1 MKKLVLILITF
12 LATLTGLAQSQPPHP
27 ELLKEGRVQW
37 VDNQLVVRFTDQ
49 MNVQFGRNN
58 RLGIPNVDALL
69 EQYNLVSAIQLFP
82 IQKQIPGGA
91 NGFTTYSGQYVDYPK
106 LTNIYVLTFDTVFQ
120 GTSIFQLTDALQ
132 QHTEHIVYAEPNY
145 KFEMDTN
152 PVDTLYQYQYNAS
165 QMNVDS
171 VWAVMQDSG
180 ITDTDIVIAII
191 DTGVDTTHADLSGK
205 QYFNMIEVN
214 GLPGVDDDNNGFID
228 DVSGWD
234 FVNLD
239 NHAADDNSHGTH
251 CAGIAVAKHN
261 QIGIAGISKGAK
273 YMPIKGLE
281 SSGGSASSV
290 LAQGVVYAANNGADI
305 LSMSFGGYG
314 RSLALENALAYAYA
328 FSLPVG
334 AAGNDGLCIRNDG
347 FPCPDGRWPAPM
359 YPGAYTFVLAA
370 QATQQNPGWNG
381 YRVWFSNYDF
391 DGPTFTDYPDEF
403 NYEVYAPGTY
413 IVSSV
418 PGGNYATFS
427 GTSMACPAVAGSAA
441 MYMAFRP
448 NNNKEKL
455 FIDYIMSWYDIQ
467 GTFTKNQGGQF
478 PSIDLVKAIWPDE
491 QPVIWNKGVTVID
504 SAQGDGD
511 YKLDAGE
518 VVQLRTDLKNLGS
531 STDSVF
537 VGLRVSQYE
546 DPTVINLIDSVSFIG
561 SLSSYASGSNNT
573 NMFEL
578 SVNSNVVNGRNIS
591 LNVYAWTPSGDTVS
605 QDFVLEAQAGCE
617 YNGVYTGKTVLS
629 PSCDVIIT
637 GNTAFDTLV
646 ILPGTRIQ
654 IDPGVGFGYQHIT
667 ANGKPD
673 SMIVFTKNINS
684 FGTWHEI
691 RNFNSNKS
699 ATFRYC
705 IFEYGGRTGSIGG
718 DDIIGPPGKVNLE
731 DCVVRYCH
739 AWYGIGWN
747 ILNPRDSAYIRRSNF
762 YYNLSNLAVVNMD
775 SYNWHGDFT
784 NNNVSGNIYV
794 QYYGEQPAVRFASN
808 NDLNRIRN
816 NSFFK
821 HGYQNYNSNSRSTG
835 YVLGVR
841 DGNGGSH
848 QFSTY
853 TANYI
858 DSNYYGTTNNGLI
871 ESNIFDFQEYASF
884 PIVQGSLKK
893 LSTPKRSN
901 HGHVFKVYLDSIDV
915 NIFDNPIHHVIGL
928 GKHTVNVVFNRPMN
942 VSITPFVTYGVRQPY
957 TQNIIQDSSFW
968 SADSMIWTSNFNVTQ
983 LTSSDGYNR
992 ISIRNARDNEY
1003 FEVPIEDY
1011 RFEFRLNVAG
1021 ALSTGFN
1028 AIGDSSEIRLNWRR
1042 PDSII
1047 DLLGYNIY
1055 RVDTTVDANGDGLF
1069 GDTVLINTSLVTDTS
1084 YTDQNVLGGVFYRY
1098 HYTALRSSLTESQ
1111 MSVGVWSTPYS
1122 SAPRVRTKKAFQ
1134 NSFSSLTLDS
1144 EIDANFIAT
1153 TGRFQFGTTKANLSN
1168 TTQWMN
1174 VGSDYAFVPFQAS
1187 IQSVQ
1192 PGIVYYYRA
1201 QGQNSLGLRSGL
1213 IDSILTKSI
1222 PQLQVSGPN
1231 GPCVGSTITPVVSV
1245 TSPDTTL
1252 MLTYQVNN
1260 GPVMSS
1266 PPTHVV
1272 ANTDP
1277 IIFTVNATGVYTQ
1290 ATSQSVT
1297 ITPLS
1302 TLNAPISLVASG
1314 ATTFCQG
1321 GSVTLSA
1328 PTGVSAVSWSN
1339 GQSGNSLVVTA
1350 SGTYSATYV
1359 TNSGCTVTS
1368 NPITVVVN
1376 PIPQPLISSN
1386 SGQMTFCAGGSLV
1399 LNATI
1404 GASGYQWFRN
1414 GTAITG
1420 ATSSNFTALLPGT
1433 YTVQTTSSSGCIG
1446 LSAAVQVQEIALPS
1460 ATISSSAS
1468 TPTCVGDTVTLTA
1481 PSGLSYLWSNGATTQ
1496 SIEVW
1501 TSGSFTVQVTNSSG
1515 CTANSTAT
1523 QVAFNP
1529 IPSMAITSSGP
1540 LAICP
1545 NYSVTLTAA
1554 PGFANYVWNNG
1565 ATTQSIIV
1573 TNSGSYSATG
1583 FTSSGCQ
1590 ATSAATTVSVNALP
1604 VATITA
1610 SGSTSLCAGDQ
1621 VTLSAPAGM
1630 SYLWSTGATTQ
1641 TIAVSQAGNYTV
1653 QVTNASGCQATSA
1666 ATTVSV
1672 NALPVATITAS
1683 GSTSFCPGDS
1693 VQLTVS
1699 GFGQILWNTGQTGTS
1714 IWAKAT
1720 GAYSASVTDSNGCTG
1735 ISNSVSV
1742 TLNPEPVKPM
1752 VYYSNNAN
1760 LLISS
1765 VPTGNQ
1771 WILNGVDIPG
1781 ADSATWYPVQS
1792 GLYSVRVTNA
1802 SGCEN
1807 TSDVFNYVNIGM
1819 DEEVLGLMIYPNPT
1833 NGVFTVE
1840 IPSDVTDARVYV
1852 YDGIGRLIVEQ
1863 SVQAQKERIDL
1874 SPFANG
1880 VYRVTLIWDD
1890 GARTQSLVKN

>member
-1 MKKLVLILITF
+1 MKKLVLLLITL
-12 LATLTGLAQSQPPHP
+12 LASFRGLAQSQQPHP

-37 VDNQLVVRFTDQ
+37 VDNQLVVRFADQ
-49 MNVQFGRNN
+49 LNVQFGRNN
-58 RLGIPNVDALL
+58 RLGIPNIDALL
-69 EQYNLVSAIQLFP
+69 EQYNLVSASQLFP
-82 IQKQIPGGA
+82 IQKQIPGGVS
-91 NGFTTYSGQYVDYPK
+91 GFTTYSGQYVEYPK
-106 LTNIYVLTFDTVFQ
+106 LTNIYVLTFDTVFH
-120 GTSIFQLTDALQ
+120 GTSIFQLINSLQ
-132 QHTEHIVYAEPNY
+132 QHTEYIVYAEPNY
-145 KFEMDTN
+145 KFEIDSN

-171 VWAVMQDSG
+171 VWAMMQDSG
-180 ITDTDIVIAII
+180 VTDSDIVIAII
-191 DTGVDTTHADLSGK
+191 DTGVDTTHSDLSGK

-214 GLPGVDDDNNGFID
+214 GLQGVDDDNNGFID
-228 DVSGWD
+228 DFSGWD

-281 SSGGSASSV
+281 SSGGSSASV

-370 QATQQNPGWNG
+370 QATQQNPGWSG

-391 DGPTFTDYPDEF
+391 DGPTYTDYGDEF
-403 NYEVYAPGTY
+403 NYEVYAPGTH
-413 IVSSV
+413 IVSTI
-418 PGGNYATFS
+418 PGGGYATLS

-448 NNNKEKL
+448 NNTKEKL
-455 FIDYIMSWYDIQ
+455 FIDYIMSWYDVN

-478 PSIDLVKAIWPDE
+478 PSMDLYKAIWPDE
-491 QPVIWNKGVTVID
+491 RPLVWAKSFSVVDTVY
-504 SAQGDGD
+504 GDGD
-511 YKLDAGE
+511 GKPDAGE
-518 VVQLRTDLKNLGS
+518 RIFVRVDVKNLGS
-531 STDSVF
+531 QSDSIQI
-537 VGLRVSQYE
+537 GLRVSQFE
-546 DPTVINLIDSVSFIG
+546 DPTIIHLLDSTSFVG
-561 SLSSYASGSNNT
+561 TLSPYSSGSNNT

-578 SVNSNVVNGRNIS
+578 VVDSNVVNGRNMS
-591 LNVYAWTPSGDTVS
+591 LNVFAWVPGGDTTS
-605 QDFVLEAQAGCE
+605 QDFVLQAQAGCE
-617 YNGVYTGKTVLS
+617 YNGIYSGKTIWT
-629 PSCDVIIT
+629 PDCGIIVT
-637 GNTAFDTLV
+637 GNTFCDTLI
-646 ILPGTRIQ
+646 ILPGTIIQ
-654 IDPGVGFGYQHIT
+654 MDANVGLAYNHLVCQGT
-667 ANGKPD
+667 PD
-673 SMIVFTKNINS
+673 SMILFTKNFNDWQLWSGITS
-684 FGTWHEI
+684 FRDDALIKYT
-691 RNFNSNKS
+691 
-699 ATFRYC
+699 
-705 IFEYGGRTGSIGG
+705 IFEYGWPRTSQQLV
-718 DDIIGPPGKVNLE
+718 GPGNKVSFE
-731 DCVVRYCH
+731 DCVFRYNEH
-739 AWYGIGWN
+739 YYGNTYTGNHITLQGSQRVERCVFEYNSAQSHIIGLEDDNWTGVF
-747 ILNPRDSAYIRRSNF
+747 RD
-762 YYNLSNLAVVNMD
+762 
-775 SYNWHGDFT
+775 
-784 NNNVSGNIYV
+784 NVFSGNITNN
-794 QYYGEQPAVRFASN
+794 GIQPLAGISIRTP
-808 NDLNRIRN
+808 NDLSRIKG
-816 NSFFK
+816 NSFLR
-821 HGYQNYNSNSRSTG
+821 HRQALWAVPNHNPNGYPI
-835 YVLGVR
+835 GVR
-841 DGNGGSH
+841 WSNGGGAALPTF
-848 QFSTY
+848 QI
-853 TANYI
+853 NYL
-858 DSNYYGTTNNGLI
+858 DSNYYGFTNGNAIENSIYDFTENPVFAVVNGSSKAQ
-871 ESNIFDFQEYASF
+871 SN
-884 PIVQGSLKK
+884 G
-893 LSTPKRSN
+893 TPMA
-901 HGHVFKVYLDSIDV
+901 HGHVNNILLDNQSI
-915 NIFDNPIHHVIGL
+915 NIYNNPIHQVIGL
-928 GKHTVNVVFNRPMN
+928 GKHELRIEFNRPMD
-942 VSITPFVTYGVRQPY
+942 VSVTPFVAFGVRTPY
-957 TQNIIQDSSFW
+957 TQNTVNDSSFW
-968 SADSMIWTSNFNVTQ
+968 SSDSTVWFSYLNITQ
-983 LTSSDGYNR
+983 MTSSDGYNK
-992 ISIRNARDNEY
+992 ISVRNAKDNEN
-1003 FEVPIEDY
+1003 FSIPIEDY
-1011 RFEFRLNVAG
+1011 RFEFQLNVAG

-1028 AIGDSSEIRLNWRR
+1028 AIGDSSEIRLNWSR

-1055 RVDTTVDANGDGLF
+1055 RIDTTADANGDGVF
-1069 GDTVLINTSLVTDTS
+1069 GDTVLINTSLVMDTN
-1084 YTDQNVLGGVFYRY
+1084 YIDENVVGGVFYRY

-1111 MSVGVWSTPYS
+1111 MSVGVWCTPYAA
-1122 SAPRVRTKKAFQ
+1122 APRVRTKKALQ
-1134 NSFSSLTLDS
+1134 SSMGSMTFDS
-1144 EIDANFIAT
+1144 DIDANFIAT

-1174 VGSDYAFVPFQAS
+1174 VGSDYAYVPFQAS

-1231 GPCVGSTITPVVSV
+1231 LPCVGSTITPVVSV

-1252 MLTYQVNN
+1252 VLTYQVNN

-1272 ANTDP
+1272 ANTGP
-1277 IIFTVNATGVYTQ
+1277 IVFTVNATGAYTQ

-1302 TLNAPISLVASG
+1302 TSNAPVSLSASG

-1328 PTGVSAVSWSN
+1328 PNGVSAVSWSN

-1350 SGTYSATYV
+1350 SGTYLATYV

-1399 LNATI
+1399 LSATI

-1468 TPTCVGDTVTLTA
+1468 SPICVGDTITLTA
-1481 PSGLSYLWSNGATTQ
+1481 PSGLSYSWSNGATTQ

-1501 TSGSFTVQVTNSSG
+1501 TSGSFTVQVTNTSG

-1529 IPSMAITSSGP
+1529 IPVMSISANGP
-1540 LAICP
+1540 LTICP
-1545 NYSVTLTAA
+1545 NSSVTLTAA

-1573 TNSGSYSATG
+1573 TSPGSYSATG

-1590 ATSAATTVSVNALP
+1590 ATSAATTVSVNAVP
-1604 VATITA
+1604 VATVTA
-1610 SGSTSLCAGDQ
+1610 NG
-1621 VTLSAPAGM
+1621 P
-1630 SYLWSTGATTQ
+1630 
-1641 TIAVSQAGNYTV
+1641 
-1653 QVTNASGCQATSA
+1653 
-1666 ATTVSV
+1666 
-1672 NALPVATITAS
+1672 TA
-1683 GSTSFCPGDS
+1683 FCPGDS
-1693 VQLTVS
+1693 LELTVS
-1699 GFGQILWNTGQTGTS
+1699 GVGQILWNTGQTGTS

-1720 GAYSASVTDSNGCTG
+1720 GVYSASVTDSNGCTG
-1735 ISNSVSV
+1735 MSNSISV
-1742 TLNPEPVKPM
+1742 TLNPEPAKPT

-1771 WILNGVDIPG
+1771 WILNGVDILG

-1819 DEEVLGLMIYPNPT
+1819 DEEGLGLMIYPNPT

-1840 IPSDVTDARVYV
+1840 VPTEATEAVVYV
-1852 YDGIGRLIVEQ
+1852 YDGVGKLIVEQ
-1863 SVQAQKERIDL
+1863 PVQTQKERIDL
-1874 SPFANG
+1874 SQYANG
-1880 VYRVTLIWDD
+1880 VYRVTLIWND
-1890 GARTQSLVKN
+1890 GTRTQSLVKN

>member
-1 MKKLVLILITF
+1 MKKLVLVLVALVASF
-12 LATLTGLAQSQPPHP
+12 AGLAQSQPPHP

-37 VDNQLVVRFTDQ
+37 VDNQLVVRFADQ

-58 RLGIPNVDALL
+58 RLGLPAIDGLL
-69 EQYNLVSAIQLFP
+69 EQYNLVSASQLFP

-91 NGFTTYSGQYVDYPK
+91 SGFTTYSGQYVEYPK

-120 GTSIFQLTDALQ
+120 GTSIFQLTNALQ

-152 PVDTLYQYQYNAS
+152 PVDTLYQYQYNAG

-347 FPCPDGRWPAPM
+347 QLCPDGRFPSPM

-391 DGPTFTDYPDEF
+391 DGPTYTDYPEDF

-418 PGGNYATFS
+418 PGGGYATFS

-478 PSIDLVKAIWPDE
+478 PSMDLVKAIWPEE
-491 QPVIWNKGVTVID
+491 QPVIWNKGITVID
-504 SAQGDGD
+504 TAQGDGD
-511 YKLDAGE
+511 NKLDAGE
-518 VVQLRTDLKNLGS
+518 VVHLRTDVKNLGS
-531 STDSVF
+531 PTDSVF

-546 DPTVINLIDSVSFIG
+546 DPTVISLIDSVAFIG
-561 SLSSYASGSNNT
+561 SLGSYASGSNNT
-573 NMFEL
+573 NMFEFT
-578 SVNSNVVNGRNIS
+578 VNPNVVNGRNIS
-591 LNVYAWTPSGDTVS
+591 FNVFAWVPGGDTTS

-617 YNGVYTGKTVLS
+617 YNGIYSGTTVLS
-629 PSCDVIIT
+629 PLCDVIIT
-637 GNTAFDTLV
+637 GNTIFDTL
-646 ILPGTRIQ
+646 IIKPGTRIQ
-654 IDPGVGFGYQHIT
+654 MDNQVGLAFSHLV
-667 ANGKPD
+667 ANGTPD
-673 SMIVFTKNINS
+673 SMILFTKNINS
-684 FGTWHEI
+684 YATWSEV
-691 RNFNSNKS
+691 RNVSS
-699 ATFRYC
+699 QMATFRYC
-705 IFEYGGRTGSIGG
+705 IFEYGGRSGVNWGNEIITPGS
-718 DDIIGPPGKVNLE
+718 LMSFE
-731 DCVVRYCH
+731 DCVIRYCH
-739 AWYGIGWN
+739 SWYSQGWN
-747 ILNPRDSAYIRRSNF
+747 IITPRDSASVRRTNIF
-762 YYNLSNLAVVNMD
+762 YNQSNLPIVGLD
-775 SYNWHGDFT
+775 QYQWYGQF
-784 NNNVSGNIYV
+784 NNNVVAEN
-794 QYYGEQPAVRFASN
+794 YYYQVFGEQPAVVIGSVNSA
-808 NDLNRIRN
+808 NRISGNTALRHKY
-816 NSFFK
+816 F
-821 HGYQNYNSNSRSTG
+821 SNSSSRGIG
-835 YVLGVR
+835 YVFGVR
-841 DGNGGSH
+841 DGNGGNH
-848 QFSTY
+848 TFSQY
-853 TANYI
+853 VNNFI
-858 DSNYYGTTNNGLI
+858 DSNYYGTINNSFI
-871 ESNIFDFQEYASF
+871 EGNIYDFQEYSVF
-884 PIVQGSLKK
+884 PSLNGSSRK
-893 LSTPKRSN
+893 LSTPKRQT
-901 HGHVFKVYLDSIDV
+901 HGHVHAITLDSIPV
-915 NIFDNPIHHVIGL
+915 NIYDNPLHHVIGL
-928 GKHTVNVVFNRPMN
+928 GTHNVTVEFNRPMDTA
-942 VSITPFVTYGVRQPY
+942 VTPFVTYGVRLPY
-957 TQNIIQDSSFW
+957 TQNIISDSSFW
-968 SADSMIWTSNFNVTQ
+968 SADSMRWTARFSVTQ
-983 LTSSDGYNR
+983 LTSSDGYNK
-992 ISIRNARDNEY
+992 ISVRNAKDNEG
-1003 FEVPIEDY
+1003 FEVPIESD
-1011 RFEFRLNVAG
+1011 RFEFLLNVAG

-1028 AIGDSSEIRLNWRR
+1028 AVGDSSEIRLNWSR

-1055 RVDTTVDANGDGLF
+1055 RIDTTADANGDGIF
-1069 GDTVLINTSLVTDTS
+1069 GDTVLINTSLVMDTN
-1084 YTDQNVLGGVFYRY
+1084 YVDENVVGGVFYRY
-1098 HYTALRSSLTESQ
+1098 HYTALRSSLSESQ
-1111 MSVGVWSTPYS
+1111 MSVGVWCTPYAA
-1122 SAPRVRTKKAFQ
+1122 APRVRTKKAWQTSMGSMTF
-1134 NSFSSLTLDS
+1134 DS
-1144 EIDANFIAT
+1144 DIDANFIAT
-1153 TGRFQFGTTKANLSN
+1153 TGRFQFGTSKTNLSN
-1168 TTQWMN
+1168 STQWMN
-1174 VGSDYAFVPFQAS
+1174 VGSDYAYVPYQAS

-1192 PGIVYYYRA
+1192 PGVVYYYRA

-1213 IDSILTKSI
+1213 IDSLLTKSI

-1231 GPCVGSTITPVVSV
+1231 FPCVGSTITPVVSV

-1252 MLTYQVNN
+1252 VLTYQVNN
-1260 GPVMSS
+1260 GPILSS

-1272 ANTDP
+1272 SNSNP
-1277 IIFTVNATGVYTQ
+1277 IVFTVNASGTYTQ
-1290 ATSQSVT
+1290 STSQSVT

-1302 TLNAPISLVASG
+1302 ASNAPVSLVASG

-1328 PTGVSAVSWSN
+1328 PSGVSAVSWNN
-1339 GQSGNSLVVTA
+1339 GQTGNSLVVTA

-1368 NPITVVVN
+1368 NPVTVVVN
-1376 PIPQPLISSN
+1376 PVPQPVISSN
-1386 SGQMTFCAGGSLV
+1386 SGQMAFCAGGSLA
-1399 LNATI
+1399 LNATT

-1414 GTAITG
+1414 GTAIAG

-1433 YTVQTTSSSGCIG
+1433 YTVQTTTTSGCIG
-1446 LSAAVQVQEIALPS
+1446 LSAAVQVQEIALPT

-1468 TPTCVGDTVTLTA
+1468 TPICVGDTVTLTA

-1501 TSGSFTVQVTNSSG
+1501 TSGSFTVQVTNASG
-1515 CTANSTAT
+1515 CSENSPAT

-1529 IPSMAITSSGP
+1529 IPAMSISANAP
-1540 LAICP
+1540 LTICP
-1545 NYSVTLTAA
+1545 NSSVTLTAA

-1573 TNSGSYSATG
+1573 TSPGSYSATG

-1590 ATSAATTVSVNALP
+1590 ATSGATTVTVNSVP
-1604 VATITA
+1604 VATVTA
-1610 SGSTSLCAGDQ
+1610 NG
-1621 VTLSAPAGM
+1621 P
-1630 SYLWSTGATTQ
+1630 TT
-1641 TIAVSQAGNYTV
+1641 
-1653 QVTNASGCQATSA
+1653 
-1666 ATTVSV
+1666 
-1672 NALPVATITAS
+1672 
-1683 GSTSFCPGDS
+1683 FCPGDS
-1693 VQLTVS
+1693 VELMVS
-1699 GFGQILWNTGQTGTS
+1699 GVGQIQWNTGDTSAS
-1714 IWAKAT
+1714 IWAKASGVYT
-1720 GAYSASVTDSNGCTG
+1720 ASVTDSNGCTG
-1735 ISNSVSV
+1735 VSNGISVALS
-1742 TLNPEPVKPM
+1742 PEPAKPT

-1765 VPTGNQ
+1765 SPTGNQ
-1771 WILNGVDIPG
+1771 WMLNGVDIAG
-1781 ADSATWYPVQS
+1781 ADSSTWYPVQS
-1792 GLYSVRVTNA
+1792 GLYAVRVTNA
-1802 SGCEN
+1802 SGCES

-1819 DEEVLGLMIYPNPT
+1819 EEGDQKLLIYPNPT
-1833 NGVFTVE
+1833 SGVFTVE
-1840 IPSDVTDARVYV
+1840 VPEGVTQARVYV
-1852 YDGIGRLIVEQ
+1852 YDGLGRLVTDAAVEGPKQ
-1863 SVQAQKERIDL
+1863 RIDL
-1874 SPFANG
+1874 SAYARG
-1880 VYRVTLIWDD
+1880 VYRVTVTWDEGTQTRSLI
-1890 GARTQSLVKN
+1890 RN

>member
-1 MKKLVLILITF
+1 MKKLVLLLITL
-12 LATLTGLAQSQPPHP
+12 LASFRGLAQSQQPHP

-37 VDNQLVVRFTDQ
+37 VDNQLVVRFADQ
-49 MNVQFGRNN
+49 LNVQFGRNN
-58 RLGIPNVDALL
+58 RLGIPNIDALL
-69 EQYNLVSAIQLFP
+69 EQYSLVSASQLFP
-82 IQKQIPGGA
+82 IQKQIPGGVS
-91 NGFTTYSGQYVDYPK
+91 GFTTYSGQYVEYPK

-120 GTSIFQLTDALQ
+120 GTSIFQLIDALQ
-132 QHTEHIVYAEPNY
+132 QQTEHIVYAEPNY

-629 PSCDVIIT
+629 PNCDVIIT

-654 IDPGVGFGYQHIT
+654 IDPGVGFGYQHLT

-821 HGYQNYNSNSRSTG
+821 HGYQNFNSNSRSTG

-853 TANYI
+853 SSNYI
-858 DSNYYGTTNNGLI
+858 DSNYYGTINNALI
-871 ESNIFDFQEYASF
+871 EANIFDFQEYASF

-893 LSTPKRSN
+893 LSAPKRSN

-915 NIFDNPIHHVIGL
+915 NILDNPIHHVIGL

-983 LTSSDGYNR
+983 VTSSDGYNR

-1028 AIGDSSEIRLNWRR
+1028 AIGDSSEIRLNWSR

-1055 RVDTTVDANGDGLF
+1055 RIDTTADANGDGVF
-1069 GDTVLINTSLVTDTS
+1069 GDTVLINTSLIMDTN
-1084 YTDQNVLGGVFYRY
+1084 YIDENVVGGVFYRY

-1111 MSVGVWSTPYS
+1111 MSVGVWCTPYAA
-1122 SAPRVRTKKAFQ
+1122 APRVRTKKALQ
-1134 NSFSSLTLDS
+1134 SSMGSMMFDS
-1144 EIDANFIAT
+1144 DIDANFIAT

-1174 VGSDYAFVPFQAS
+1174 VGSDYAYVPFQVS

-1201 QGQNSLGLRSGL
+1201 QGQNSLGLRSGR

-1231 GPCVGSTITPVVSV
+1231 MPCVGSTITPAVSV

-1252 MLTYQVNN
+1252 VLTYQVNN

-1272 ANTDP
+1272 ANTGP
-1277 IIFTVNATGVYTQ
+1277 IVFTVHATGSYTQ

-1297 ITPLS
+1297 VTPLS
-1302 TLNAPISLVASG
+1302 TSNAPVELAVSG

-1328 PTGVSAVSWSN
+1328 PAGVSAVSWSN

-1350 SGTYSATYV
+1350 SGTYTATYV

-1368 NPITVVVN
+1368 NSVTVVVN
-1376 PIPQPLISSN
+1376 PIPQPVISSS
-1386 SGQMTFCAGGSLV
+1386 SGQMAFCTGGSLV
-1399 LNATI
+1399 LSATS

-1414 GTAITG
+1414 GTAVVG
-1420 ATSSNFTALLPGT
+1420 ATSSSFTALIPGT
-1433 YTVQTTSSSGCIG
+1433 YTVQTTTSSGCIG
-1446 LSAAVQVQEIALPS
+1446 LSAAIQVQEIALPS
-1460 ATISSSAS
+1460 ATISSNALS
-1468 TPTCVGDTVTLTA
+1468 PICVGDTVTLTA
-1481 PSGLSYLWSNGATTQ
+1481 PSGFAYLWSNGATTQ

-1501 TSGSFTVQVTNSSG
+1501 ASGSFTVQVTNASG
-1515 CTANSTAT
+1515 CSANSTAT

-1529 IPSMAITSSGP
+1529 IPVMTISANSP
-1540 LAICP
+1540 LTICP
-1545 NYSVTLTAA
+1545 NSSVTLTAA

-1573 TNSGSYSATG
+1573 TSPGAYSATG
-1583 FTSSGCQ
+1583 FTSTGCQ
-1590 ATSAATTVSVNALP
+1590 ATSAATTVSVNAVP
-1604 VATITA
+1604 APIVAA
-1610 SGSTSLCAGDQ
+1610 NG
-1621 VTLSAPAGM
+1621 P
-1630 SYLWSTGATTQ
+1630 
-1641 TIAVSQAGNYTV
+1641 
-1653 QVTNASGCQATSA
+1653 
-1666 ATTVSV
+1666 
-1672 NALPVATITAS
+1672 
-1683 GSTSFCPGDS
+1683 TSFCPGDS

-1699 GFGQILWNTGQTGTS
+1699 GLGQILWNTGQTGAT
-1714 IWAKAT
+1714 IWAKAS
-1720 GAYSASVTDSNGCTG
+1720 GMYSASVTDSNGCTG
-1735 ISNSVSV
+1735 MSNSMSV
-1742 TLNPEPVKPM
+1742 TLNPEPTKPT

-1765 VPTGNQ
+1765 SPTGNQ
-1771 WILNGVDIPG
+1771 WMLNGVDIAG
-1781 ADSATWYPVQS
+1781 ADSSTWYPVQS

-1819 DEEVLGLMIYPNPT
+1819 DEEGLALLIYPNPT
-1833 NGVFTVE
+1833 SGVFTVE
-1840 IPSDVTDARVYV
+1840 VPTEATDARVHV
-1852 YDGIGRLIVEQ
+1852 YDGVGKRILEQ
-1863 SVQAQKERIDL
+1863 PVQTQKERIDI
-1874 SPFANG
+1874 SQYANG
-1880 VYRVTLIWDD
+1880 VYRVTLLWND
-1890 GARTQSLVKN
+1890 GIRTQSLVKN